1 MDRILD
7 FIKDNKLIK
16 QGEIIGVATSGGRDS
31 MALLHF
37 LNANKAQ
44 LDCQIIAINIDH
56 CIREHSAADSAFVMD
71 YCKENNIKAYT
82 FKVDALKLSRDAKV
96 SLEAGARD
104 ARYNTFEAL
113 IQKGLVDKI
122 ALAHHLYDQAE
133 TVLLNLLRGCG
144 LAGAKGMEPIR
155 DNKYIRPM
163 LQVPREE
170 IMGYIDE
177 FAIPYVED
185 ETNADTTYSRNYIR
199 NVIMPTIRKRFKT
212 VDKNLVNF
220 ANICAEDDAYINS
233 QFDMGGVAKLGDVT
247 RVPMY
252 YFSYSPSIV
261 NRIILKVLSAYASQD
276 IESKHVAL
284 ICDFA
289 RQGQNGNSIDLPFGI
304 KVHKEYEYLT
314 IAPLKHKVE
323 RVEQPFAKGKTYIE
337 GFGTIRV
344 VSSKVF
350 NELKPHQHVV
360 DANKIP
366 ANAVWRF
373 KDDKDMFTPFGSE
386 HTKKLKDYL
395 ADKKI
400 PQRLRSN
407 IPVLAVDNTIYIVA
421 DLEISNELK
430 VDENSTALFKINY
443 EKDIL

>member
-7 FIKDNKLIK
+7 YIKANKLIK

-37 LNANKAQ
+37 LHENREALN
-44 LDCQIIAINIDH
+44 CQVLAINIDH

-82 FKVDALKLSRDAKV
+82 FKVDAVKLSRDEKL
-96 SLEAGARD
+96 SIEAAARD

-113 IQKGLVDKI
+113 IKKGLVDKI
-122 ALAHHLYDQAE
+122 ALAHHMYDQAE
-133 TVLLNLLRGCG
+133 TILLNLLRGCG
-144 LAGAKGMEPIR
+144 LSGAKGMEPIR

-163 LQVPREE
+163 LTVPREE

-177 FAIPYVED
+177 YAIPYVDD
-185 ETNADTTYSRNYIR
+185 ETNEDVNYSRNYIR
-199 NVIMPTIRKRFKT
+199 NVIMPTIRKKFRS
-212 VDKNLVNF
+212 VDKNLVHF
-220 ANICAEDDAYINS
+220 ADICAQDDKYINS
-233 QFDMGGVAKLGDVT
+233 QIETGSIAKLGDVT

-252 YFSYSPSIV
+252 YFSYQPSVI
-261 NRIILKVLSAYASQD
+261 NRVLLKVLSAYSSQD
-276 IESKHVAL
+276 IESKHINM
-284 ICDFA
+284 ICEFA
-289 RQGQNGNSIDLPFGI
+289 HDGQNGDSIDLPFGI

-314 IAPLKHKVE
+314 IAPLKKKVE
-323 RVEQPFAKGKTYIE
+323 TVAQEFKKGKNYIE
-337 GFGTIRV
+337 GFGTIRI

-350 NELKPHQHVV
+350 NDIKPHQHVV
-360 DANKIP
+360 DANKVP

-373 KDDKDMFTPFGSE
+373 KDDKDMFTPYGS
-386 HTKKLKDYL
+386 TGAKKLKDYL

-400 PQRLRSN
+400 PQRLRGN

-421 DLEISNELK
+421 DLEISDLLK
-430 VDENSTALFKINY
+430 VDDNSGNLYKINY

>member
-7 FIKDNKLIK
+7 FIKTNKLIK
-16 QGEIIGVATSGGRDS
+16 QGEIVGVATSGGRDS
-31 MALLHF
+31 MALLHY
-37 LNANKAQ
+37 LNENKAS
-44 LDCQIIAINIDH
+44 LDCQVIAINIDH

-82 FKVDALKLSRDAKV
+82 FKVDAVKLSREEKLSV
-96 SLEAGARD
+96 EAGARK

-113 IQKGLVDKI
+113 IKKGLVDKI

-133 TVLLNLLRGCG
+133 TILLNLLRGCG

-155 DNKYIRPM
+155 DNIYIRPM

-177 FAIPYVED
+177 YAIPFVED
-185 ETNADTTYSRNYIR
+185 ETNADTNYSRNYIR
-199 NVIMPTIRKRFKT
+199 NIIMPTIRKKFRS
-212 VDKNLVNF
+212 VDKNLVHF
-220 ANICAEDDAYINS
+220 AEICAEDDKYINS
-233 QFDMGGVAKLGDVT
+233 QVDMGTIAKVGDVT

-252 YFSYSPSIV
+252 YFSYQPSVI
-261 NRIILKVLSAYASQD
+261 NRILLKVLSAYASQD
-276 IESKHVAL
+276 IESKHIAM
-284 ICDFA
+284 ICEFA
-289 RQGQNGNSIDLPFGI
+289 RDGKNGDSIDLPFGI

-314 IAPLKHKVE
+314 VAPLKAAVE
-323 RVEQPFAKGKTYIE
+323 SVKQEFKKGKTYIE
-337 GFGTIRV
+337 GFGTIRT

-350 NELKPHQHVV
+350 NDVKPHQHVV
-360 DANKIP
+360 DASKVP

-373 KDDKDMFTPFGSE
+373 KQDKDMFTPFGHESA
-386 HTKKLKDYL
+386 KKLNDYL

-400 PQRLRSN
+400 PQRLRRN

-421 DLEISNELK
+421 DIEISDMLK
-430 VDENSTALFKINY
+430 VDENSTNLYKINY
-443 EKDIL
+443 EKEII